1 MNRSCFVAILG
12 FLALPGVAHPQRL
25 PNKPDSVKF
34 IVLGDTGT
42 GDRAQYEV
50 AEQAVRSHAGFPYT
64 FGILLGDNLYGGEG
78 PSDFVKKFERPYKPL
93 LEAGVKFYASLGN
106 HDDEGQRMY
115 KHFNMNGKRY
125 YTFKPKDGVR
135 FFALDSNY
143 MSADQLKWLDKELGD
158 SGSEWKIV
166 FFHHPLYS
174 SGKRHGPDDTLRKA
188 LEPLL
193 VKHGVSVAFTGHEHF
208 YERIKPQKGIHHFIV
223 GSGGKLR
230 KSNIRVQE
238 QTARGFDK
246 DLAFLLAEIDG
257 DTMSFQAISRRGE
270 TVDFGTIEKFGKA
283 ARPVLTEAAPAT
295 DRRGNPVTDQ
305 VKTRKQ

>member
-1 MNRSCFVAILG
+1 MNRNRFGAA
-12 FLALPGVAHPQRL
+12 LALLLVAAAAHSQRL

-50 AEQAVRSHAGFPYT
+50 AEQAARSQAGFPYT

-93 LEAGVKFYASLGN
+93 LDAGVKFYASLGN
-106 HDDEGQRMY
+106 HDDDGQRMY
-115 KHFNMNGKRY
+115 KHFNMKGERY

-174 SGKRHGPDDTLRKA
+174 SGKRHGPDDELRKA
-188 LEPLL
+188 LEPVL

-223 GSGGKLR
+223 GSAGKLR
-230 KSNIRVQE
+230 KSNIRAQE
-238 QTARGFDK
+238 QTARGFDQ
-246 DLAFLLAEIDG
+246 DLAFLLVEIDG
-257 DTMSFQAISRRGE
+257 DTMSFQTLSRRGE

-283 ARPVLTEAAPAT
+283 SQPVLTEAAPGT
-295 DRRGNPVTDQ
+295 DRRGNPVKDP
-305 VKTRKQ
+305 VKSRKQ